1 MSVTYY
7 GFYFSANADGS
18 ANDCT
23 VHVEMQKNG
32 GTVKLAPRYKNSEP
46 NSLYEIEMDEN
57 DLALFGQM
65 CIDLSRTM
73 KADTPQKGGG

>member
-1 MSVTYY
+1 MSTTYY

-18 ANDCT
+18 ANDYT
-23 VHVEMQKNG
+23 VNIELQENG
-32 GTVKLAPRYKNSEP
+32 GTVKLAPRYKNAEP

-65 CIDLSRTM
+65 CIDLSNTM
-73 KADTPQKGGG
+73 KADKSQKGGG